1 MRSGTSPS
9 TQISLGHTPR
19 PKGATVPGRS
29 PSGSPRAPCERT
41 RAARARWTVR
51 ASAGLRRGAHTKGQ
65 AGPRGAGSARP
76 PRTPGGAHARPRPH
90 PAPRGS
96 PAAGS
101 RRRPACSAR
110 CTCPWLLLA
119 PRGAASSRWRPGAA
133 GPATRAG
140 SPEPRP
146 AARAPS
152 AWCAR
157 SARAPPRLLCLRPAV
172 GTPPARGAGQRSAA
186 PRRHRAR
193 RGSGLPSWGS
203 RPGAR
208 RLPLPGPPRGSA
220 ATREGGEGGAE
231 ERGGRGRGG
240 AWSEV
245 EECESCALAALG
257 RTETAVG
264 GLCHLGQITLPLWT
278 IPRGPQEQSRKKSLA
293 GCPVNRALALNL
305 AR

>member
-146 AARAPS
+146 AARAPECMVRPVRAGS
-152 AWCAR
+152 AAPPLSAAGRRHTSRPRRRPALSGPPQAPSAARCRTAQLGQPPGR
-157 SARAPPRLLCLRPAV
+157 SAAAASRPTTWL
-172 GTPPARGAGQRSAA
+172 GRHPGGRRGRGGRARGAGEGRGVERSGRVRVLRAGSSGS
-186 PRRHRAR
+186 HRDCCWRAV
-193 RGSGLPSWGS
+193 SPWADHITSLDHP
-203 RPGAR
+203 PGA
-208 RLPLPGPPRGSA
+208 S
-220 ATREGGEGGAE
+220 GA
-231 ERGGRGRGG
+231 
-240 AWSEV
+240 
-245 EECESCALAALG
+245 
-257 RTETAVG
+257 
-264 GLCHLGQITLPLWT
+264 
-278 IPRGPQEQSRKKSLA
+278 K
-293 GCPVNRALALNL
+293 
-305 AR
+305 